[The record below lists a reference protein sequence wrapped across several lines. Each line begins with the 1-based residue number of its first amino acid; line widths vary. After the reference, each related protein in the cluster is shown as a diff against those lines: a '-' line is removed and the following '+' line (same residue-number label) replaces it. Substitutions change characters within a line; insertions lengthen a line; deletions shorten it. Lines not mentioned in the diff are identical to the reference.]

1 MSGRGQTATTV
12 DTLGRALEKEGYRV
26 VVASD
31 KRKKIWRLLDMSRAT
46 LRHARQSGLVLI
58 DTYSTLNFYYA
69 VTVAGLCRVLGV
81 PYIPILHGGNLPKRL
96 ERSKGLSKWLFDG
109 ARVNVAPSGYL
120 MEAFKQAGFTN
131 LAYIPNTIALEH
143 YPFKQRERI
152 KPRLLWVRSFDK
164 TYNPSLALRVVKQ
177 LKEKG
182 VGVHLTMVGPD
193 KDGSLDRCRQL
204 AEKEQLPVTF
214 TGKLE
219 KLEWVAL
226 ARDHDIFINT
236 THFDNT
242 PVSVIEAM
250 ALGLPVV
257 STNVGGIPFLID
269 HQKDGILVPPNDAGA
284 FTESIAQL
292 LDEPE
297 RVRDLSVNARKKAE
311 QFDWQVVKH
320 RWFELLGL

>member
-1 MSGRGQTATTV
+1 LSGRGQTATTV
-12 DTLGRALEKEGYRV
+12 DTLGRALEQEGYRV

-46 LRHARQSGLVLI
+46 LRHAPKSGLVLI

-120 MEAFKQAGFTN
+120 LEAFKQVGFTN
-131 LAYIPNTIALEH
+131 MAYIPNTIALEH
-143 YPFKQRERI
+143 YPFKQREHI

-164 TYNPSLALRVVKQ
+164 TYNPKLAIEIVAE
-177 LKEKG
+177 LKKRG
-182 VGVHLTMVGPD
+182 VDVSLTMVGPD
-193 KDGSLDRCRQL
+193 KDTSLEDCTKL
-204 AEKEQLPVTF
+204 AEQQQLPVTF

-219 KLEWVAL
+219 KSEWIEFSAN
-226 ARDHDIFINT
+226 HDLFINT
-236 THFDNT
+236 TNFDNM

-269 HQKDGILVPPNDAGA
+269 HQKDGILVPSNDAGA